1 MNIRIAK
8 SGQCLSKDP
17 VILPSLR
24 KPSLLLHPLTIFS
37 VVWLGVVFL
46 YSMHLS
52 KLLLYPTQQVIKIV
66 LIIWAP
72 FAFVILAST
81 LIRYVLVRAYPS
93 FRKLPAVD
101 FAELDRRLTVWFRIW
116 IVISIIE
123 IIVSGGIPLLWLV
136 QHSDKTYMDFG
147 IASVHGL
154 VNSLLLA
161 IGLCRFTLFLLTGKR
176 RHLIVPLFILVWSIA
191 VVTRNMLLVS
201 LIEFGILF
209 FRLKPVQPKTILKL
223 AIGVVCLI
231 LAFGA
236 IGDYRTGSSDL
247 IRLWAQPTEEYP
259 DWLPSGVLWAYIYIS
274 TPINNL
280 VYTSEVVQPVNR
292 LTFPN
297 TAATLFPS
305 IIRGVIYG
313 SQLGT
318 AESGELVASTF
329 NVSTAYIGPFQDY
342 GFLGIA
348 IFSMMIAAACQV
360 FWFRRS
366 IGDILIFS
374 VLTQCLV
381 LSLFFNHFFYLPV
394 ISQIFWILYF
404 FKTPR
409 RSHLQ
414 IETHSM
420 PLLERN
426 REARLASSL

>member
-1 MNIRIAK
+1 
-8 SGQCLSKDP
+8 LF
-17 VILPSLR
+17 
-24 KPSLLLHPLTIFS
+24 LHPLTIFS

-46 YSMHLS
+46 YSLHLS
-52 KLLLYPTQQVIKIV
+52 KLLFYPTQQVVKIV

-72 FAFVILAST
+72 FASVILACT
-81 LIRYVLVRAYPS
+81 LFRHILVRLYPS

-101 FAELDRRLTVWFRIW
+101 FTGLERRLTVWFRVW
-116 IVISIIE
+116 IVISTVE
-123 IIVSGGIPLLWLV
+123 IIVSGGIPLLWLI
-136 QHSDKTYMDFG
+136 QHSDKTYVDFG
-147 IASVHGL
+147 ISSVHGL
-154 VNSLLLA
+154 VNSLLLS
-161 IGLCRFTLFLLTGKR
+161 IGLCRFALFLLTGKR
-176 RHLIVPLFILVWSIA
+176 RHLMVPLFILVWSVA

-201 LIEFGILF
+201 LIEFGVLF

-223 AIGVVCLI
+223 AVGVVCLI

-259 DWLPSGVLWAYIYIS
+259 EWLPSGVLWAYIYIS

-297 TAATLFPS
+297 TSATLFPS

-342 GFLGIA
+342 GLLGIA
-348 IFSMMIAAACQV
+348 LFSMMIAAACQV

-366 IGDILIFS
+366 VGDILIFS

-381 LSLFFNHFFYLPV
+381 LSLFFNHFFLLPV
-394 ISQIFWILYF
+394 ISQVLWILYF
-404 FKTPR
+404 FKKQPQS
-409 RSHLQ
+409 RS
-414 IETHSM
+414 ESKHSISV
-420 PLLERN
+420 L
-426 REARLASSL
+426 